1 MLRLK
6 TKAVIAL
13 ALLGVA
19 FPPGVHGQG
28 GEQAVQAGIEA
39 LRAHQLAAAERIFSQ
54 LVQAE
59 PSGRNYAFLAM
70 AEGANGKLNRAIA
83 DFKRSIQLGDHSPS
97 SYYNL
102 GVAYIE
108 VRQPEDAIQ
117 EFREAIQRDPN
128 YPAAH
133 YALGVALMG
142 AGRAAEASKVFE
154 EALRQTPSDPRLWA
168 ELVEAQ
174 FRSGNA
180 DQAVKTS
187 RNAIEAVPNNPR
199 LAVMLASL
207 YLHHHRLQAARDLL
221 EDANELIPQ
230 DAEVRLL
237 LARTSLV
244 AGEPLE
250 ALAVLRGLSPSGKQA
265 GEELE
270 MRGEAEALTGSF
282 AAAQK
287 DLDSAADSS
296 PNNARYVTNEAWLLQ
311 LRGRYNEAIRVLG
324 QARTLDPTTPLIPY
338 RIAVSYFFLLRYT
351 QTERYCREALRMN
364 PRFGSAYLL
373 LGIAQLKENAPR
385 AGLVDLERAVTLNP
399 EEALFHRE
407 LAMAMFQGGN
417 QAGAGKQ
424 LDEALRLDPKD
435 AQSYYWRAK
444 LLALQGA
451 KRRAIT
457 DLNTSIEL
465 NPNYA
470 EAYQELAQLYM
481 ETGQP
486 QQAAKTLAAE
496 KRQRTASSFNSS
508 QGFLSSLPEAS
519 Q

>member
-1 MLRLK
+1 MLRRTTK
-6 TKAVIAL
+6 TVIAL
-13 ALLGVA
+13 ALLGMA
-19 FPPGVHGQG
+19 FPRWAQGQG
-28 GEQAVQAGIEA
+28 GQQAVQAGIDA
-39 LRAHQLAAAERIFSQ
+39 LQAHNFAAAERIFSQ

-59 PSGRNYAFLAM
+59 PTGRNYAFLAI
-70 AEGANGKLNRAIA
+70 AEGANGKLDRAIA
-83 DFKRSIQLGDHSPS
+83 DFNRSIQLGDHSPS

-117 EFREAIQRDPN
+117 ELREAIRRDPT
-128 YPAAH
+128 YPAAY

-142 AGRAAEASKVFE
+142 AGRAAEASRVFE

-187 RNAIEAVPNNPR
+187 QNAIEAVPNNPR
-199 LAVMLASL
+199 LAVTLASL
-207 YLHHHRLQAARDLL
+207 DLHHHRVQAARDLL
-221 EDANELIPQ
+221 EDANELMPQ
-230 DAEVRLL
+230 NAEVRLL

-250 ALAVLRGLSPSGKQA
+250 ALAVLHGLSVSGKQVE
-265 GEELE
+265 EELE

-287 DLDSAADSS
+287 DLASAVDHS

-311 LRGRYNEAIRVLG
+311 LRGQYDEAIRVLR

-338 RIAVSYFFLLRYT
+338 RIAVSYFFLLQYA
-351 QTERYCREALRMN
+351 QAERYCREALRIN

-373 LGIAQLKENAPR
+373 LGIAQLKEKAPR
-385 AGLVDLERAVTLNP
+385 AALVDLERAVTLNP

-407 LAMAMFQGGN
+407 LAMAMFQAGN
-417 QAGAGKQ
+417 QAGAQKQ
-424 LDEALRLDPKD
+424 LDEALSLDPKD

-470 EAYQELAQLYM
+470 EAYQDLAELYT
-481 ETGQP
+481 ETGQT
-486 QQAAKTLAAE
+486 QQAAKTLAAQ
-496 KRQRTASSFNSS
+496 KRQRTASLLNSS